1 MALRLSRRHFI
12 LSMLAALAPVSV
24 LGFAWTHFPAARRA
38 ALESLLSDI
47 DGARAIGA
55 RYLAMVPEEG
65 DHAMLA
71 AELFS
76 GATQP
81 LGTPIAFDKLR
92 QTLAARRERDFASG
106 DTIIIGGWI
115 VARTEA
121 RLCALATLA

>member
-1 MALRLSRRHFI
+1 
-12 LSMLAALAPVSV
+12 MLATLAPLSV
-24 LGFAWTHFPAARRA
+24 VGFAWAHFPAFRRA
-38 ALESLLSDI
+38 GLDGLLSDL
-47 DGARAIGA
+47 DGARAIGS
-55 RYLAMVPEEG
+55 RYLAMVPEEC
-65 DHAMLA
+65 DCTMLA

-76 GATQP
+76 GAAQP
-81 LGTPIAFDKLR
+81 PGAPIEFDKLR